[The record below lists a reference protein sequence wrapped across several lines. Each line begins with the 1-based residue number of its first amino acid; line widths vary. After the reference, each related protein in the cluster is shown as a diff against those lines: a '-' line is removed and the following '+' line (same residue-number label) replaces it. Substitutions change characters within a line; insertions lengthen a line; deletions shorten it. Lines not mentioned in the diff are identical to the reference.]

1 MRRLAG
7 LTLLAAFASALAC
20 AGKPSLQFAS
30 DPAAR
35 FDNLKTFAWYDD
47 PDFKM
52 PRGGSIVDGQFID
65 RRIHEA
71 VDRDMMKKGF
81 EKAGGG
87 KADLYVAY
95 HVDQVGVASQ
105 DKFGGYQWWSGYI
118 YVGAKYQKEGSLTL
132 DIRDASYKLVWRANK
147 TAIIGRDPEAV
158 GRDID
163 AAVRDLLAK
172 FPPTTPGER
181 GQ

>member
-1 MRRLAG
+1 MRTLRIAATLAVLAG
-7 LTLLAAFASALAC
+7 AVSC
-20 AGKPSLQFAS
+20 AGKPTLVFAS

-35 FDNLKTFAWYDD
+35 FDNLKTFAWYED
-47 PDFKM
+47 PEFKI

-65 RRIHEA
+65 RRVREA
-71 VDRDMMKKGF
+71 VDRTMKKKGF
-81 EKAGGG
+81 EKAESG

-105 DKFGGYQWWSGYI
+105 DKFGGYNWWTGYI

-132 DIRDASYKLVWRANK
+132 DVRDAGSKLVWRANK
-147 TAIIGRDPEAV
+147 TAIIGRNPEMV

-163 AAVRDLLAK
+163 DAVGDLLAK
-172 FPPTTPGER
+172 FPPKVPGER